1 MVVIKHLRV
10 SENEKF
16 NGHTLNAS
24 ISGCLLSSQLSAARK
39 LKMLQQ
45 KQEQKKKRQVLLI
58 KIPEAE
64 TAK

>member
-10 SENEKF
+10 SENEKI

-24 ISGCLLSSQLSAARK
+24 ISGCLLSPQLSAARK

-45 KQEQKKKRQVLLI
+45 KQEQ
-58 KIPEAE
+58 
-64 TAK
+64 